1 MEIFDTPSLAR
12 ISIFVLVTVF
22 WHVQVSDT
30 LKVLSIIIY
39 LSNNKYFEMNA
50 CQSNLEYRDVFFH
63 LEWNLSS
70 PVGRVR
76 LNFHILIVYS
86 H

>member
-39 LSNNKYFEMNA
+39 LSNNKYSEMNA
-50 CQSNLEYRDVFFH
+50 CQSNLEYRDVF
-63 LEWNLSS
+63 LS
-70 PVGRVR
+70 
-76 LNFHILIVYS
+76 L
-86 H
+86 

>member
-1 MEIFDTPSLAR
+1 MEIFDTPSLTR

-50 CQSNLEYRDVFFH
+50 CQSNLEYRDVF
-63 LEWNLSS
+63 LS
-70 PVGRVR
+70 
-76 LNFHILIVYS
+76 L
-86 H
+86 